1 MAASGVDVPNDHESL
16 FDGVKAEAARLKSD
30 IASLARLRWQLARL
44 EATSAACSLR
54 RLVVVL
60 AAAALAALVALPIL
74 LVALSDAL
82 DGRLGVPRWGW
93 LLAFGFGLLLTAAL
107 AVWARWRRFRQEFV
121 GFEQT
126 LEELRED
133 VVWLRER
140 FAKREGGM

>member
-1 MAASGVDVPNDHESL
+1 VSNDHESL

-30 IASLARLRWQLARL
+30 IASLAQLRWQLARL
-44 EATSAACSLR
+44 EATAAACSLR
-54 RLVVVL
+54 RLAVVL
-60 AAAALAALVALPIL
+60 TVAALAALVALPIL
-74 LVALSDAL
+74 LVALADAL

-107 AVWARWRRFRQEFV
+107 AAWSRWRRFRQEFV

-140 FAKREGGM
+140 FAKREEVP